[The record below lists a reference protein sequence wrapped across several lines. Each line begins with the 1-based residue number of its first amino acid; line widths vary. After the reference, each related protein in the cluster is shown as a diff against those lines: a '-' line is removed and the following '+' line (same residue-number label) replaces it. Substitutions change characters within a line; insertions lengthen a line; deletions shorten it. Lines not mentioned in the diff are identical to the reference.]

1 VLLSFFFSCVVPV
14 GQPIE
19 SVVTPRNDIPEV
31 EFRSLEDEI
40 QVLLQ
45 DAEDVDSKDRLLLL
59 KDLIQAARLSDPQ
72 IQRVIHRHVSE
83 SIRIEK
89 RAMPI
94 MFEDHPF
101 ENDNISGQ
109 IIDHY
114 DTLSAKVF
122 LESRQFEE
130 AIILL
135 DPCKADNCYEL
146 WAEAREGHVY
156 QLRDEAAV
164 QFLRAKSVGDPTERD
179 AELLQVIDALQS
191 IIERYPSTLAIDEI
205 QDNVRLVQLEIKGET
220 P

>member
-1 VLLSFFFSCVVPV
+1 MLFFILFSCVVPV
-14 GQPIE
+14 GYPIE
-19 SVVTPRNDIPEV
+19 SVVIPRNDIPEV

-40 QVLLQ
+40 QVLLL

-72 IQRVIHRHVSE
+72 NQRVIHRHVSE

-101 ENDNISGQ
+101 QNE
-109 IIDHY
+109 IIMEQDIDQY
-114 DTLSAKVF
+114 DTLSAQA
-122 LESRQFEE
+122 LLDSRQFEE
-130 AIILL
+130 AIIIL
-135 DPCKADNCYEL
+135 DPCKVDNCSEL
-146 WAEAREGHVY
+146 WIQAREGHVY

-164 QFLRAKSVGDPTERD
+164 QFLRAKSLDDPNERD

-191 IIERYPSTLAIDEI
+191 IIERYPSTLAVDEI
-205 QDNVRLVQLEIKGET
+205 QDNVRLVKLEMKGET